1 MRSILLLL
9 RHHLRSCRSDLR
21 LWASLLIGIAIC
33 IAPIHNYLSFAEVS
47 VSTHHVLEPF
57 ILIGSTVMQFTGIA
71 IGWLIAVLGAPFI
84 TERTTYEILRV
95 GRKCYLAERIWFIIL
110 LSMMYLIGITA
121 ATCLLGLI
129 RGNTIWVNEWSPAM
143 RTLAERQPA
152 FAITTFKLH
161 FPYPQYINMLSPYAA
176 AALTLLLN
184 WGYLTILGLVALL
197 INSFVKP
204 VVGVIAAFAVH
215 IAGYLIYT
223 NAYLGLPQ
231 QASLLVCAMPA
242 YYFGNSDMK
251 LYLTLTAYAAIILGI
266 SLTIRGLHRRFNP

>member
-1 MRSILLLL
+1 
-9 RHHLRSCRSDLR
+9 
-21 LWASLLIGIAIC
+21 
-33 IAPIHNYLSFAEVS
+33 
-47 VSTHHVLEPF
+47 
-57 ILIGSTVMQFTGIA
+57 
-71 IGWLIAVLGAPFI
+71 
-84 TERTTYEILRV
+84 
-95 GRKCYLAERIWFIIL
+95 
-110 LSMMYLIGITA
+110 
-121 ATCLLGLI
+121 
-129 RGNTIWVNEWSPAM
+129 M

-242 YYFGNSDMK
+242 YYFENSGMK
-251 LYLTLTAYAAIILGI
+251 LYLTLTAYAAIILCI
-266 SLTIRGLHRRFNP
+266 ALTIRGLHRRFNP